1 VKTWNQA
8 AQDAVFAVLE
18 TPKDQTD
25 NGFPSTVLD
34 LRGWHTRLML
44 AVEANSDEEAVIRLW
59 QEFGITSLYRIYQDT
74 EVSVHDIVEILIRKQ
89 RDYGPENIAK
99 FGRFGLAVRTHDKV
113 ARLENLLSTGN
124 EPSNESVLDTLID
137 IVGYSTIGIMWEKD
151 EFLLPLA

>member
-8 AQDAVFAVLE
+8 AQDAVFSILE

-25 NGFPSTVLD
+25 DGFPLTVID
-34 LRGWHTRLML
+34 LRSWHTRLML
-44 AVEANSDEEAVIRLW
+44 AVEANSNEEAIIRLW

-99 FGRFGLAVRTHDKV
+99 FGRFGLVVRTHDKV
-113 ARLENLLSTGN
+113 ARLENLLATGN
-124 EPSNESVLDTLID
+124 KPSNESVLDTLID
-137 IVGYSTIGIMWEKD
+137 IVGYSAIGIMWEKD
-151 EFLLPLA
+151 EFLLSLA

>member
-1 VKTWNQA
+1 
-8 AQDAVFAVLE
+8 
-18 TPKDQTD
+18 
-25 NGFPSTVLD
+25 
-34 LRGWHTRLML
+34 ML

>member
-1 VKTWNQA
+1 MKTWNQA

-25 NGFPSTVLD
+25 DGFPLTVID
-34 LRGWHTRLML
+34 LRSWHTRLML
-44 AVEANSDEEAVIRLW
+44 AVEANSNEEAIIRLW

-99 FGRFGLAVRTHDKV
+99 FGRFGLVVRTHDKV
-113 ARLENLLSTGN
+113 ARLENLLATGN
-124 EPSNESVLDTLID
+124 KPNNESVLDTLID
-137 IVGYSTIGIMWEKD
+137 IVGYSAIGIMWEKD